1 MKNKFMAMGAL
12 AALVCIAPAAHA
24 TLICLPTV
32 APGAT
37 LSSVTNDTCAGD
49 LSAIAGSTVAV
60 TTGAITFTAQT
71 KAPITIGTYEEEV
84 KREASGTLDFFLQVN
99 VTGGG
104 PVNAKGQNEAAI
116 ESINAGIF
124 SLAGLTTNVGTVS
137 SLQLLSG
144 PAGSVAPSSVSRS
157 LTGATFTF
165 PFKPFITLGEAS
177 YTIAISTN
185 ATAFTTCTGCVD
197 INTTDLG
204 VAIENGF
211 EPSALL
217 PAPVP
222 EPVSIILLG
231 TALALSAVFIR
242 RRHASKA

>member
-1 MKNKFMAMGAL
+1 MKSKLLAMGAL
-12 AALVCIAPAAHA
+12 AAFVCIAPAAHA
-24 TLICLPTV
+24 TLLCLPSV
-32 APGAT
+32 APGQT
-37 LSSVTNDTCAGD
+37 ISPVTNDSCTGD
-49 LSAIAGSTVAV
+49 LTTISGSILAA

-71 KAPITIGTYEEEV
+71 KTPITIGTYEEEV
-84 KREASGTLDFFLQVN
+84 LREASGTLDFFLQVN

-104 PVNAKGQNEAAI
+104 PLNQMGQNEAAI

-144 PAGSVAPSSVSRS
+144 PAGSVAPTKVSRNS
-157 LTGATFTF
+157 TGATFTF
-165 PFKPFITLGEAS
+165 PFTPFITVGEAS
-177 YTIAISTN
+177 FTIAVSTN

-204 VAIENGF
+204 LALENGF
-211 EPSALL
+211 EPSSIA
-217 PAPVP
+217 APVP